1 MNCCCQLS
9 SLRAEVR
16 MVLSSVMFSPWPCS
30 HAGSA
35 ATATTRSV
43 SVGRLPGP
51 EHSEHT
57 IENSVQ
63 ITLTRPAASHCWT
76 WTTCAE
82 LSPRPALARHQGQQ
96 RQQTEGEAPHLLQLQ
111 INTFT
116 VYSLYRKRV
125 ILMYY
130 ISLSPTP
137 RYALRYNHRSYL
149 SDYIRR
155 TQEPVCC
162 S

>member
-1 MNCCCQLS
+1 
-9 SLRAEVR
+9 
-16 MVLSSVMFSPWPCS
+16 MVLSSVMLSPWPSS

-51 EHSEHT
+51 AHSEHAS
-57 IENSVQ
+57 ECSVQ
-63 ITLTRPAASHCWT
+63 NIQNSPAASFC
-76 WTTCAE
+76 WTTCGE

-116 VYSLYRKRV
+116 VYSSCCYRQRV
-125 ILMYY
+125 IDVLHFSHTLTQVWSQ
-130 ISLSPTP
+130 ILPQITS
-137 RYALRYNHRSYL
+137 
-149 SDYIRR
+149 RR
-155 TQEPVCC
+155 QYQAN